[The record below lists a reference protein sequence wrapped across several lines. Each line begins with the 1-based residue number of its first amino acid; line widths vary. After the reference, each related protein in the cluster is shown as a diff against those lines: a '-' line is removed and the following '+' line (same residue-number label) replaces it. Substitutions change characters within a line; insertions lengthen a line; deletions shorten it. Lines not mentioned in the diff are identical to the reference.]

1 MCVFFYIFMNNFY
14 YINKKTLTVESS
26 EKDLTLNKTNLLTF
40 KNLIKTTTNTHKHP
54 YHLVDPS
61 PWPFVISFGCFFF
74 TFGTAMFF
82 HGYTGSLI
90 LVLTGFLVII
100 FTMYTW
106 LRDMVREAVYEG
118 QHTKQVQLGLRNGM
132 LLFIFSELLFF
143 MSFFWAFFHS
153 ALAPTPEI
161 GSLWP
166 PLGIETINAWGVPLL
181 NTIILLSS
189 GATITWAH
197 HAIVYGD
204 RKNAIISLLITIFLA
219 FFFTMIQA
227 FEYIEST
234 FSISD
239 SIYGTTFFLLTGFHG
254 IHVIIGTIFIIV
266 STIRLINHHF
276 TKQHHFGFEAAAWY
290 WHFVDVV
297 WLFLFVAVY
306 WWGGN

>member
-1 MCVFFYIFMNNFY
+1 MKNYY
-14 YINKKTLTVESS
+14 YINKK
-26 EKDLTLNKTNLLTF
+26 NL
-40 KNLIKTTTNTHKHP
+40 KIETTTNDSNINKFNNDLTFFKKITQNTENTQKHP

-61 PWPFVISFGCFFF
+61 PWPFMISFGLFFL
-74 TFGTAMFF
+74 TFGSVMYF
-82 HGYTGSLI
+82 HGYLGSNFLT
-90 LVLTGFLVII
+90 LTGFGIVLL
-100 FTMYTW
+100 TMYTW
-106 LRDMVREAVYEG
+106 CRDIVREAVYEG

-143 MSFFWAFFHS
+143 ISFFWAFFHS

-166 PLGIETINAWGVPLL
+166 PLGIETVNAWGIPLL
-181 NTIILLSS
+181 NTTILLSS

-197 HAIVYGD
+197 HSIVLGD
-204 RKNAIISLLITIFLA
+204 RKNAILSLIITILLA
-219 FFFTMIQA
+219 FFFTLVQA
-227 FEYIEST
+227 YEYIESS

-254 IHVIIGTIFIIV
+254 VHVIIGTIFIIV
-266 STIRLINHHF
+266 SVIRLINHHF

-297 WLFLFVAVY
+297 WLFLFVVVY

>member
-1 MCVFFYIFMNNFY
+1 MKTLY
-14 YINKKTLTVESS
+14 YINKKNLKVEKTSDIS
-26 EKDLTLNKTNLLTF
+26 NFDNIKNDLTFF
-40 KNLIKTTTNTHKHP
+40 KKKSINIKNTHKHP

-61 PWPFVISFGCFFF
+61 PWPFIISFGCLFF
-74 TFGTAMFF
+74 TFGIAMFF
-82 HGYTGSLI
+82 HGYLGGKI
-90 LVLTGFLVII
+90 LMFTGFLIII

-106 LRDMVREAVYEG
+106 FRDIAREAVFEG
-118 QHTKQVQLGLRNGM
+118 QHTKQVQLGLRNGT
-132 LLFIFSELLFF
+132 LLFIFSEFMFF

-197 HAIVYGD
+197 HAIIYGD
-204 RKNAIISLLITIFLA
+204 RKNSIISLFITIGLA
-219 FFFTMIQA
+219 VFFSFIQA
-227 FEYIEST
+227 FEYLEAT

-239 SIYGTTFFLLTGFHG
+239 SIYGTTFYLLTGFHG
-254 IHVIIGTIFIIV
+254 LHVIIGTIFIIV
-266 STIRLINHHF
+266 STSRLINYHF
-276 TKQHHFGFEAAAWY
+276 AKQHHFGFEAAAWY
-290 WHFVDVV
+290 WHFVDVI
-297 WLFLFVAVY
+297 WLFLFVTLY

>member
-1 MCVFFYIFMNNFY
+1 MRTFYFIDKTTLKIKKIPNVIGNF
-14 YINKKTLTVESS
+14 KPFT
-26 EKDLTLNKTNLLTF
+26 KDLRKLKEISRNT
-40 KNLIKTTTNTHKHP
+40 KNVHKHP

-61 PWPFVISFGCFFF
+61 PWPFIISFSIFFF
-74 TFGTAMFF
+74 TFGMVMYFN
-82 HGYTGSLI
+82 GYTGSL
-90 LVLTGFLVII
+90 LLTLTGFLMII

-106 LRDMVREAVYEG
+106 FRDIVREAVYEG

-143 MSFFWAFFHS
+143 TSFFWAFFHS
-153 ALAPTPEI
+153 ALAPVPEI

-181 NTIILLSS
+181 NTIILLTS

-197 HAIVYGD
+197 HAIIYGD
-204 RKNAIISLLITIFLA
+204 RKNAILSLILTISLAI
-219 FFFTMIQA
+219 FFTLIQGL
-227 FEYIEST
+227 EYVEST

-254 IHVIIGTIFIIV
+254 FHVIIGTAFIIV
-266 STIRLINHHF
+266 TTLRLINHHF

-297 WLFLFVAVY
+297 WLFLFVVVY

>member
-1 MCVFFYIFMNNFY
+1 MQDYY
-14 YINKKTLTVESS
+14 YINKRNLEI
-26 EKDLTLNKTNLLTF
+26 EKIMNPTSLEINQIKNNLNHF
-40 KNLIKTTTNTHKHP
+40 KKITKNTKNIHIHP

-61 PWPFVISFGCFFF
+61 PWPFIISFGCLFF
-74 TFGTAMFF
+74 TFGIAMYF
-82 HGYTGSLI
+82 HGYIGGTFLMF
-90 LVLTGFLVII
+90 TGFLIII

-106 LRDMVREAVYEG
+106 FRDIVREAVYEG
-118 QHTKQVQLGLRNGM
+118 QHTKQVQFGLRNGM
-132 LLFIFSELLFF
+132 LLFIFSEVMFF
-143 MSFFWAFFHS
+143 LSFFWAFFHS
-153 ALAPTPEI
+153 ALSPTPEI

-197 HAIVYGD
+197 HAIVFGD
-204 RKNAIISLLITIFLA
+204 RKNAIISLFITIGLA
-219 FFFTMIQA
+219 IFFTFIQA
-227 FEYIEST
+227 FEYIEAT

-254 IHVIIGTIFIIV
+254 LHVIIGTIFIII

>member
-1 MCVFFYIFMNNFY
+1 MKNYFYINNKQFKIEPRG
-14 YINKKTLTVESS
+14 INNYKPNHDLNFFKKIVQNTT
-26 EKDLTLNKTNLLTF
+26 
-40 KNLIKTTTNTHKHP
+40 KNTQKHP

-61 PWPFVISFGCFFF
+61 PWPFIISFGLFFL
-74 TFGTAMFF
+74 TFGSAMYF
-82 HGYTGSLI
+82 HGYRGSILLI
-90 LVLTGFLVII
+90 LTGLVMVIL
-100 FTMYTW
+100 TMYTW
-106 LRDMVREAVYEG
+106 FRDIVREAVYEG

-132 LLFIFSELLFF
+132 LLFILSELLFF
-143 MSFFWAFFHS
+143 ISFFWAFFHS

-166 PLGIETINAWGVPLL
+166 PLGIETVNAWGIPLL

-197 HAIVYGD
+197 HSIVFGD
-204 RKNAIISLLITIFLA
+204 RKNAIFSLIITILLA
-219 FFFTMIQA
+219 FFFTLIQA
-227 FEYIEST
+227 YEYIESS

-254 IHVIIGTIFIIV
+254 IHVIIGTIFILV
-266 STIRLINHHF
+266 STIRLINYHF

-297 WLFLFVAVY
+297 WLFLFVVVY

>member
-1 MCVFFYIFMNNFY
+1 MKTYY
-14 YINKKTLTVESS
+14 YINKKNLKIETTNDES
-26 EKDLTLNKTNLLTF
+26 KINKF
-40 KNLIKTTTNTHKHP
+40 KNDLILYKNLTKNTKNINVHP

-61 PWPFVISFGCFFF
+61 PWPFVISFGCLFF
-74 TFGTAMFF
+74 TFGITMFF
-82 HGYTGSLI
+82 HGYTGSNIMLF
-90 LVLTGFLVII
+90 TGFLII
-100 FTMYTW
+100 ILTMYTW
-106 LRDMVREAVYEG
+106 FRDIVREAVYEG
-118 QHTKQVQLGLRNGM
+118 QHTKQVQLGLRNGT
-132 LLFIFSELLFF
+132 LLFIFSEVMFF
-143 MSFFWAFFHS
+143 FSFFWAFFHS
-153 ALAPTPEI
+153 SLAPTPDI

-166 PLGIETINAWGVPLL
+166 PLGIETISAWGVPLL
-181 NTIILLSS
+181 NTIILLTS

-197 HAIVYGD
+197 HAIVFGD
-204 RKNAIISLLITIFLA
+204 RKNAIISLFLTIGLA
-219 FFFTMIQA
+219 LFFTMIQA
-227 FEYIEST
+227 YEYLETT

-254 IHVIIGTIFIIV
+254 FHVIIGTIFIIV

>member
-1 MCVFFYIFMNNFY
+1 MENYY
-14 YINKKTLTVESS
+14 YINKK
-26 EKDLTLNKTNLLTF
+26 NLQ
-40 KNLIKTTTNTHKHP
+40 IETTTNDSNIDKLKNDLTFLKKITQNTQNTQNHP

-61 PWPFVISFGCFFF
+61 PWPFVISFGLFFL
-74 TFGTAMFF
+74 TFGGAMYF
-82 HGYTGSLI
+82 HGYIGSNL
-90 LVLTGFLVII
+90 LTLTGFLMVIL
-100 FTMYTW
+100 TMYTW
-106 LRDMVREAVYEG
+106 FRDIVREAVYEG

-143 MSFFWAFFHS
+143 VSFFWAFFHS

-166 PLGIETINAWGVPLL
+166 PLGIETVNAWGIPLL

-197 HAIVYGD
+197 HSIVFGD
-204 RKNAIISLLITIFLA
+204 RKNSILSLIITILLA
-219 FFFTMIQA
+219 FFFTLIQA
-227 FEYIEST
+227 YEYIEST

-254 IHVIIGTIFIIV
+254 IHVIVGTIFIIV

>member
-1 MCVFFYIFMNNFY
+1 MENYY
-14 YINKKTLTVESS
+14 YINKK
-26 EKDLTLNKTNLLTF
+26 NLQ
-40 KNLIKTTTNTHKHP
+40 IETTTNDSNIDKLKNDLTFLKKITKHTQNTQNHP

-61 PWPFVISFGCFFF
+61 PWPFVISFGLFFL
-74 TFGTAMFF
+74 TFGGAMYF
-82 HGYTGSLI
+82 HGYIGSTL
-90 LVLTGFLVII
+90 LTLTGLLMVIL
-100 FTMYTW
+100 TMYTW
-106 LRDMVREAVYEG
+106 FRDIVREAVYEG

-143 MSFFWAFFHS
+143 VSFFWAFFHS

-166 PLGIETINAWGVPLL
+166 PLGIETVNAWGIPLL

-197 HAIVYGD
+197 HSIVFGD
-204 RKNAIISLLITIFLA
+204 RENSILSLIITILLA
-219 FFFTMIQA
+219 FFFTLIQA
-227 FEYIEST
+227 YEYIEST

-239 SIYGTTFFLLTGFHG
+239 SIYGTTFYLLTGFHG
-254 IHVIIGTIFIIV
+254 IHVVVGTIFIIV

-297 WLFLFVAVY
+297 WLFLFVTVY

>member
-1 MCVFFYIFMNNFY
+1 MKTYY
-14 YINKKTLTVESS
+14 YINKKNLKIEKISNVNGNMTPYNRDLKFFKELT
-26 EKDLTLNKTNLLTF
+26 
-40 KNLIKTTTNTHKHP
+40 KNTKNVHKHP

-74 TFGTAMFF
+74 TFGTAMYF
-82 HGYTGSLI
+82 HNYTGSSI
-90 LVLTGFLVII
+90 LTLTGFFIII

-106 LRDMVREAVYEG
+106 LRDIVREAVYEG
-118 QHTKQVQLGLRNGM
+118 QHTKQVQTGLRNGM

-143 MSFFWAFFHS
+143 ISFFWAFFHS
-153 ALAPTPEI
+153 ALAPVPEI

-181 NTIILLSS
+181 NTIILLTS

-197 HAIVYGD
+197 HAIIFGD
-204 RKNAIISLLITIFLA
+204 RKNAILSLILTITLA
-219 FFFTMIQA
+219 LFFTLIQG

-254 IHVIIGTIFIIV
+254 LHVLIGTIFIIV
-266 STIRLINHHF
+266 TTIRLVNHHF